1 LPLLPRGG
9 ILLVEMEFDL
19 EDFVRSGYA
28 AFNRGMRVPSLDVW
42 HADGV
47 YVNSSED
54 PDPDTHRGIDAVRK
68 QYARWVEAYP
78 DLRVEPLEIMT
89 NGDRAFVWA
98 RWRGHGAGSGVPI
111 EMEMAQVW
119 TVEDGKI
126 RRIAEF
132 SDRDEGLEDAGLRD
146 RPDGSN

>member
-1 LPLLPRGG
+1 MPMACTSIRARTPTLTR
-9 ILLVEMEFDL
+9 I
-19 EDFVRSGYA
+19 A
-28 AFNRGMRVPSLDVW
+28 ASTRCG
-42 HADGV
+42 
-47 YVNSSED
+47 NS
-54 PDPDTHRGIDAVRK
+54 TRAG
-68 QYARWVEAYP
+68 VEAYP

-89 NGDRAFVWA
+89 NGDRALVWA
-98 RWRGHGAGSGVPI
+98 SWRGHGAGSGVPI

-132 SDRDEGLEDAGLRD
+132 SDRDEGLEAAGLRD